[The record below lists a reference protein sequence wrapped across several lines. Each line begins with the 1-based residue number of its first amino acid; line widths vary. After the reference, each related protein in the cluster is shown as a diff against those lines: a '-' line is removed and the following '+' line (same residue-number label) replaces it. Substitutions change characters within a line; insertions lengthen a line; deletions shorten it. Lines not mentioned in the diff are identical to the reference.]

1 MSKKEKERGILKMRK
16 EEKGITLVALI
27 ITIVV
32 MLILV
37 AVSLNILVNSNLIGH
52 AEKTGDAYTGAIKN
66 EEKLGNDGITVN
78 GKRYANVEDV
88 AKGKV
93 LIESNIPGG
102 TKVDENKEYAIKGET
117 RTAVIPGGFTVSGID
132 SERTIEEGLVIY
144 LIPDDELENVKWDGT
159 EKTKY
164 DQFVWIPIS
173 HEQINNMFICQAK
186 TGSNGNCNI
195 TVENG
200 VAKCTVHNSPQMA
213 GRLYATS
220 TGENYNK
227 KAYTEVYTANTGLR
241 EPDVVTGNSTGDGRY
256 YDGRSAP
263 LEFMSTV
270 TGDNT
275 SYKNTAKFKE
285 TLQNDYNE
293 IVALIYN
300 AKGYYVGRY
309 ETSNITTTK
318 GTAINVVAGT
328 NSGISNI
335 SWYNMYAQQKVYAAN
350 KGLGNKVKSSMMLGT
365 CHDQMLEFVN
375 VAGKYDV
382 TKAGNVGHTSSKFIT
397 KPYLTGGVGYNENY
411 SGYETEP
418 YKDLSKN
425 IYDLEGNVYEFTTEA
440 SNTNRR
446 SSLQG
451 PAFTTAVVLLVIAA
465 PTVRTTTA
473 QRDGSR
479 ATLFVML

>member
-1 MSKKEKERGILKMRK
+1 MERN
-16 EEKGITLVALI
+16 EGITLIALI
-27 ITIVV
+27 ITIIIL
-32 MLILV
+32 LILV
-37 AVSLNILVNSNLIGH
+37 GVSINL
-52 AEKTGDAYTGAIKN
+52 
-66 EEKLGNDGITVN
+66 
-78 GKRYANVEDV
+78 
-88 AKGKV
+88 
-93 LIESNIPGG
+93 
-102 TKVDENKEYAIKGET
+102 AIKGDLFGSAEKAVSGTNDKTAQEQTRVDELMGELGRVEEQQRQDNLPGTRET
-117 RTAVIPGGFTVSGID
+117 ENTKYVSNGKTAWIPAGFTVSKAEGETTID
-132 SERTIEEGLVIY
+132 GGLVIY
-144 LIPDDELENVKWDGT
+144 LINDKTDEEIKKLTWTGTELENLK
-159 EKTKY
+159 KTY

-328 NSGISNI
+328 NSGMASIN
-335 SWYNMYAQQKVYAAN
+335 WYYMYAQQKAYAAN
-350 KGLGNKVKSSMMLGT
+350 KGLENNKVKSSMMLGT

-382 TKAGNVGHTSSKFIT
+382 TKVGNALHNNDYGPWQTAGLDYTDKT
-397 KPYLTGGVGYNENY
+397 Q
-411 SGYETEP
+411 

-425 IYDLEGNVYEFTTEA
+425 IYDLEGNVLEWTTEVF
-440 SNTNRR
+440 
-446 SSLQG
+446 G
-451 PAFTTAVVLLVIAA
+451 TA
-465 PTVRTTTA
+465 
-473 QRDGSR
+473 GSR
-479 ATLFVML
+479 VVRGRRFRPQFFC